1 MFSAQYLNALAAK
14 TDFQTASLQK
24 QMSLIVIL
32 REIQRHPLLG
42 KTFVLRGGT
51 AINLFWYDLPRL
63 SVDIDL
69 NYIGGPD
76 KAVMQQERGTLEK
89 QLSRLLE
96 SLGISVE
103 RKPDEHA
110 GGKWRLRAT
119 SAFGGNFTLEI
130 DLNYIMRIPVWGI
143 HSRPAQSPDADY
155 TTDFPTV
162 SLEELFAGKIK
173 ALMDRSAA
181 RDLYDVFHLASDP
194 LNIDLLKLKK
204 ALILFGITCDQDWR
218 QKNHSTIDAIDKEMA
233 GTELS
238 PLLRSGDEP
247 NLKKM
252 KATVKAFLGE
262 LMKYTDDERL
272 FLDRFLDRAVYE
284 PQLLFK
290 DSEQARALSAHPA
303 VLWKLQ
309 NHRKFLR
316 LPVTHT

>member
-1 MFSAQYLNALAAK
+1 MFSAEYLNALAAK
-14 TDFQTASLQK
+14 TGFQTASLQK
-24 QMSLIVIL
+24 QMSLIIIL
-32 REIQRHPLLG
+32 REIQRHPLLS
-42 KTFVLRGGT
+42 KAFVLRGGK
-51 AINLFWYDLPRL
+51 AINLFWYNLPRL

-69 NYIGGPD
+69 NYIGSVD
-76 KAVMQQERGTLEK
+76 KDLMQQERGTLEK

-130 DLNYIMRIPVWGI
+130 DLNYIMRIPVWGV
-143 HSRPAQSPDADY
+143 HSRAAQSPDADY
-155 TTDFPTV
+155 STDFPTV

-181 RDLYDVFHLASDP
+181 RDLYDVYRLVGDQSNVDP
-194 LNIDLLKLKK
+194 LKLKK
-204 ALILFGITCDQDWR
+204 ALILFGVTCEQDWR
-218 QKNHSTIDAIDKEMA
+218 QKGHSTIDAIDKAMA

-247 NLKKM
+247 DLKKM
-252 KATVKAFLGE
+252 KTTVKAFLAE
-262 LMKYTDDERL
+262 LMKYNDDEQL
-272 FLDRFLDRAVYE
+272 FLDRFLDRGIYE
-284 PQLLFK
+284 PQFLFK
-290 DSEQARALSAHPA
+290 DSEHARALSAHPA

-309 NHRKFLR
+309 NHRKFVLS
-316 LPVTHT
+316 

>member
-1 MFSAQYLNALAAK
+1 VFSSQYLNTLAAK
-14 TDFQTASLQK
+14 TGFQTASLQK
-24 QMSLIVIL
+24 QMSLVVIL
-32 REIQRHPLLG
+32 REIQRHPLLSR
-42 KTFVLRGGT
+42 TFVLRGGT
-51 AINLFWYDLPRL
+51 AINLFWYNLPRL

-69 NYIGGPD
+69 NYVGSPD
-76 KAVMQQERGTLEK
+76 KEVMQQERGTLEK

-130 DLNYIMRIPVWGI
+130 DLNYIMRIPVWGV

-181 RDLYDVFHLASDP
+181 RDLYDVYRLAADQS
-194 LNIDLLKLKK
+194 NINAPKLRK
-204 ALILFGITCDQDWR
+204 ALILFGITCEQDWR
-218 QKNHSTIDAIDKEMA
+218 QKNYSTIDAINKTMVER
-233 GTELS
+233 ELT
-238 PLLRSGDEP
+238 PLLRSGEEP
-247 NLKKM
+247 NLKEM
-252 KATVKAFLGE
+252 KLSVKTLLGE
-262 LMKYTDDERL
+262 LMKYSEDEQM
-272 FLDRFLDRAVYE
+272 FLDKFLDEGSYE

-290 DSEQARALSAHPA
+290 DPEQVRTLAAHPA

-309 NHRKFLR
+309 NHRTFLGVR
-316 LPVTHT
+316 GI